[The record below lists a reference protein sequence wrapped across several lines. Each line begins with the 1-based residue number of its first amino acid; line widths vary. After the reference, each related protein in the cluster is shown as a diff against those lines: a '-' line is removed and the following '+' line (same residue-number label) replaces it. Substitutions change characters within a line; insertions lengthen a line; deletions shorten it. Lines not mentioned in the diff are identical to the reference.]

1 MKLLVYLRFL
11 RPLRS
16 LVFIAISVGMAPDIS
31 WGGSAHHLETATALF
46 IVLTVALPLMLGLF
60 IAGAAHEPMHRPFAL
75 LLPGIQRR
83 QRAAAGYSM
92 LVAAFATTCV
102 VSWLFPASTA
112 TATFGLASTLIA
124 LPCLSQ
130 HRQPGIISLL
140 AAFFVWAL
148 VRVFVGAKLAM
159 AMAAVPWLFFFG
171 GLTISIA
178 SLVRGF
184 SRESLRVRTRIP
196 FTSPQTNFCSTLFY
210 GRSGNRMRAEMRAA
224 RNPQKADPSAAG
236 RDWTVRSVGA
246 DTWSWMRVF
255 SHTVYGPSRRLS
267 PLNLRFSLVFV
278 LAFYAALLP
287 LLGFLGRAPFT
298 ISEYWNELANLGA
311 LGSGYAYL
319 GPAARPPLLFQ
330 AGFCVLFSLG
340 FARPQL
346 AYPIARRR
354 LADVVFGLSL
364 TQLCSALILPAL
376 SVFGPCLVGQLV
388 SNHFMPGL
396 GLPSLVALDLGLLPL
411 LPLLA
416 CAGAA
421 RYSARRILLGAPVA
435 VAIFAVTVTHAM
447 WSRWILSA
455 PGLALVTVAT
465 AITLLLLRWRI
476 RHHYRTCDLL
486 DELGSDTLSVHRFG
500 EQN

>member
-16 LVFIAISVGMAPDIS
+16 LAFIALSVGMAPDIS
-31 WGGSAHHLETATALF
+31 WGGSAHHLETATARF

-102 VSWLFPASTA
+102 VRWLFPASTA

-178 SLVRGF
+178 SLMRGF

-224 RNPQKADPSAAG
+224 QSQQNPSSSAAG
-236 RDWTVRSVGA
+236 REWTVRVVG
-246 DTWSWMRVF
+246 TETRSWMQVLL
-255 SHTVYGPSRRLS
+255 HETYGRGPRTSYLTAQ
-267 PLNLRFSLVFV
+267 LGFV
-278 LAFYAALLP
+278 LGLSIFLAGSLWIGFVGQGKAFP
-287 LLGFLGRAPFT
+287 LAG
-298 ISEYWNELANLGA
+298 YWHTLANLG
-311 LGSGYAYL
+311 
-319 GPAARPPLLFQ
+319 RPELASPVNFPLFVQ
-330 AGFCVLFSLG
+330 AGFTVMISLIVP
-340 FARPQL
+340 RPGL
-346 AYPIARRR
+346 AYPVSRRR

-364 TQLCSALILPAL
+364 TQLGFALILPAL
-376 SVFGPCLVGQLV
+376 SVFALCLIGQLAGG
-388 SNHFMPGL
+388 HLMPGL
-396 GLPSLVALDLGLLPL
+396 GLPSLIALELGLLPL
-411 LPLLA
+411 LPLFA

-421 RYSARRILLGAPVA
+421 RTSARRILLGAPVA
-435 VAIFAVTVTHAM
+435 VALFAVALTHAM
-447 WSRWILSA
+447 WCHWILSV

-486 DELGSDTLSVHRFG
+486 DELGSDTLSDHRFG